1 MSRFKPRLAVKI
13 EEEERR
19 ERQDASLREQFE
31 VEEGQVVYVES
42 WPEKVFRLLL
52 LIISIAFA
60 IIGIVALILP
70 ETRALIIEVLLKFI
84 EEALGAVKIS

>member
-31 VEEGQVVYVES
+31 MEEGQVVYVES
-42 WPEKVFRLLL
+42 WPEKAFRLLL

-70 ETRALIIEVLLKFI
+70 ETRVLIIEVLLKFI

>member
-52 LIISIAFA
+52 LIISIVFA

-70 ETRALIIEVLLKFI
+70 ETRTLIIEVLLKFI